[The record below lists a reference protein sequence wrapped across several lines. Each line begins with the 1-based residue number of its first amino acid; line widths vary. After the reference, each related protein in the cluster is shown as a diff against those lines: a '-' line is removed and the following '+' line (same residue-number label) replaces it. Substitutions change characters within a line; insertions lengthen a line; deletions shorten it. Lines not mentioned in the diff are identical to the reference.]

1 MAPVHVGCFA
11 DDHADLAEEVELASL
26 SHSYRLVRR
35 TKPLVLAGI
44 QAIKKREPISLT
56 AFRDENMTKYVRQT
70 LASGRI
76 GTIYVFSGQMGQ
88 YVPDDFTGR
97 VIMDFVD
104 VDSAKFEAYAAK
116 SHGPMGWVHGREAR
130 LLAAEEARLAAMADY
145 SLLISRAEADL
156 FAQRLGASARM
167 RGSRFWAMASIPI
180 TLTRFRSAPNAS
192 WRKRAGRV

>member
-1 MAPVHVGCFA
+1 
-11 DDHADLAEEVELASL
+11 
-26 SHSYRLVRR
+26 
-35 TKPLVLAGI
+35 
-44 QAIKKREPISLT
+44 
-56 AFRDENMTKYVRQT
+56 
-70 LASGRI
+70 
-76 GTIYVFSGQMGQ
+76 
-88 YVPDDFTGR
+88 
-97 VIMDFVD
+97 MDFVD

-156 FAQRLGASARM
+156 FAQRLGASAHARIEVL
-167 RGSRFWAMASIPI
+167 GNGIDPI